1 MRRVLEYRR
10 PRDGEEWDLR
20 EQVVVI
26 LAFVCLVGFFLVTM
40 LGVLF
45 EAG

>member
-1 MRRVLEYRR
+1 MRCVLEYRR
-10 PRDGEEWDLR
+10 RDGAEWDLR

-26 LAFVCLVGFFLVTM
+26 LAFFCLVGFFLVTM

-45 EAG
+45 EPS